1 MKMPTFRQLM
11 EPTLKALDVLGG
23 SGSIEEIAT
32 EVIRQLDL
40 PESITSQMHDPAR
53 SSQTEVE
60 YRLAWSRTYLKK
72 YGLITNSAR
81 GVWVFTDKYQPEQ
94 SFDADDVVRLVRE
107 SVLSKKNDD
116 RQHHSSAPLH
126 DLEIIEVDN
135 ELEIS
140 WKNTLHQTLLGMKPD
155 AFERLTKRLLRENGF
170 VQVEITGRSGDGGID
185 GKGILKLQNI
195 LSYHVVFQC
204 KRYQNSVGPGA
215 IRDFRGAMIGRA
227 DKGIFITTGTFTRDA
242 INEAIRD
249 GAPAIDLID
258 GETLA
263 EMLKTLQLGVKV
275 EMIESVEIDTTWF
288 ENI

>member
-1 MKMPTFRQLM
+1 MQMPTFDQLM
-11 EPTLKALDVLGG
+11 EPTMQALENLGG

-32 EVIRQLDL
+32 EVIKQLDL
-40 PESITSQMHDPAR
+40 PESITSQMHDQDK

-81 GVWVFTDKYQPEQ
+81 GVWSFTDAYHSGQKIDPARIVQAAREERKNKKANNDCGRQ
-94 SFDADDVVRLVRE
+94 EDV
-107 SVLSKKNDD
+107 SP
-116 RQHHSSAPLH
+116 A
-126 DLEIIEVDN
+126 
-135 ELEIS
+135 ELEAVFES
-140 WKNTLHQTLLGMKPD
+140 AWKDKLHQTLLAMKPD

-170 VQVEITGRSGDGGID
+170 VQVEVTGRSGDGGID
-185 GKGILKLQNI
+185 GKGILRLQNI

-204 KRYQNSVGPGA
+204 KRYQGSVGSGA

-242 INEAIRD
+242 INEATRD

-258 GETLA
+258 GEALA
-263 EMLKTLQLGVKV
+263 EILKNLRLGVKIEMV
-275 EMIESVEIDTTWF
+275 EQVEIDTKWF
-288 ENI
+288 EGI